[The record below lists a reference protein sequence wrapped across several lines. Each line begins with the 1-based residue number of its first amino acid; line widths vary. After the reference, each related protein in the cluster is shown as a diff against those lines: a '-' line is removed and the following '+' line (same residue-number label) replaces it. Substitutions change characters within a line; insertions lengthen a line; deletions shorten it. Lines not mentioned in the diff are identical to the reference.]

1 MDGLLWLSAN
11 RHLSKIP
18 VSFTVLTPCQRS
30 LYSTKDSIAV
40 SIFVDVLVGLTNTLY
55 VLDPQ
60 FVKIFA
66 VQESRAGGLRK
77 EGSWEPSGRPLGPMG
92 VFEKSVKGGWEG
104 WELPGGRDAL
114 SSSPLASLLGPSGV
128 KGVLNKSCSVE

>member
-1 MDGLLWLSAN
+1 MN
-11 RHLSKIP
+11 E
-18 VSFTVLTPCQRS
+18 VLCRKQT
-30 LYSTKDSIAV
+30 LIDNIAV
-40 SIFVDVLVGLTNTLY
+40 SIFVDVLVELTNTLF
-55 VLDPQ
+55 VFDPQ

-77 EGSWEPSGRPLGPMG
+77 EEFWGPSGRTPGTHGG
-92 VFEKSVKGGWEG
+92 VREECQGGWEG
-104 WELPGGRDAL
+104 WQLPGGRDAL